1 MSAVEIAVLI
11 RYNAA
16 EIQLIVD
23 AEFIEPA
30 KKLTMVLDKAE
41 RISVLVTQWAKAQA
55 ESK

>member
-1 MSAVEIAVLI
+1 MILEEIQALI

-16 EIQLIVD
+16 EISLIVD
-23 AEFIEPA
+23 AAYVEPA

-41 RISVLVTQWAKAQA
+41 RISVLVTEWAKAQA